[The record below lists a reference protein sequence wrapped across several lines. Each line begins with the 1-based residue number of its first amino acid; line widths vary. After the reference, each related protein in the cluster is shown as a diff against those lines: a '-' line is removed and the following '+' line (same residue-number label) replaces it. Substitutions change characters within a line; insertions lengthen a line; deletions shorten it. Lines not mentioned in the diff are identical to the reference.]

1 MSPIGGKIPT
11 DAPVVVVRP
20 GYRMADGT
28 VLSKPVVEEATA
40 EEAAAARRA
49 AAGRMPEPIDR
60 TAPPERI
67 LEQEEAARVAALAAP
82 PVRLPDMPQRSAD
95 ARTLLHW
102 QRRGDEEA
110 NGLLRRG
117 RVGKPS
123 TADRKYVAPTEEQ
136 VRAEIA
142 RVDELMARSELSE
155 PITVYRGVSSLRG
168 IISNPGEPGSLV
180 GRRFREKGFM
190 STSASREQA
199 ASFMAGET
207 ASANGTMIEIRVP
220 SGTRAIT
227 ISDAE
232 FKGAANNAGSEQEIL
247 LDRELEFRVVSDE
260 MRPYVY
266 RFGQQVKV
274 GEPERH
280 IVVEVVPRKA
290 RS

>member
-1 MSPIGGKIPT
+1 
-11 DAPVVVVRP
+11 
-20 GYRMADGT
+20 
-28 VLSKPVVEEATA
+28 
-40 EEAAAARRA
+40 
-49 AAGRMPEPIDR
+49 
-60 TAPPERI
+60 
-67 LEQEEAARVAALAAP
+67 
-82 PVRLPDMPQRSAD
+82 
-95 ARTLLHW
+95 
-102 QRRGDEEA
+102 
-110 NGLLRRG
+110 
-117 RVGKPS
+117 
-123 TADRKYVAPTEEQ
+123 
-136 VRAEIA
+136 
-142 RVDELMARSELSE
+142 
-155 PITVYRGVSSLRG
+155 
-168 IISNPGEPGSLV
+168 
-180 GRRFREKGFM
+180 M

-247 LDRELEFRVVSDE
+247 LDRDLEFRVVSDE